1 MKKFIWT
8 NVPVAIFLL
17 FVLTT
22 LDYNNLDTG
31 SYILG
36 CSRQYLNKLVKEG
49 KITPIKETTRDKLF
63 YKQDILT
70 RKEKMRK

>member
-8 NVPVAIFLL
+8 NVPVALFLI

-31 SYILG
+31 SYIYIIFTGIALF
-36 CSRQYLNKLVKEG
+36 LMLVNI
-49 KITPIKETTRDKLF
+49 ITLYIKEKNNV
-63 YKQDILT
+63 
-70 RKEKMRK
+70 

>member
-8 NVPVAIFLL
+8 NVPVALFLI

-31 SYILG
+31 SYIYIIFTGIALF
-36 CSRQYLNKLVKEG
+36 LMLVN
-49 KITPIKETTRDKLF
+49 ITTLYIKEKNNV
-63 YKQDILT
+63 
-70 RKEKMRK
+70 